1 MTDASLSAE
10 AVSHVAKLARLELPQ
25 ERIDTYRKQLAGV
38 LGHVTNLRAVDVE
51 GVEPMAYPFE
61 SSNRL
66 AEDEMAPSM
75 PLESL
80 LMNAPAVEG
89 RYLAVP
95 KVLADEQ

>member
-10 AVSHVAKLARLELPQ
+10 TVSHVAKLARLELPQ

-38 LGHVTNLRAVDVE
+38 LQHVTNLRAVDVE

-66 AEDEMAPSM
+66 AEDEIAPPMS
-75 PLESL
+75 LDSL
-80 LMNAPAVEG
+80 LMNAPATEG
-89 RYLAVP
+89 RFLAVP
-95 KVLADEQ
+95 KVLANEE